1 MPCNMAGGY
10 TSNNSLQAYNAM
22 EYGLIYT
29 VSPKNQTPKITR
41 AADRLKIL
49 ITINCAIKKF
59 NRD

>member
-1 MPCNMAGGY
+1 MAGGY